1 MKPVMLRFNYEFSR
15 VYKRGSFAIG
25 KYLTIHC
32 FKRYAGLKHNNTKI
46 PTDINRLGFC
56 ANKKQLGAVE
66 RNRARRL
73 LREAYRSLADRI
85 PEGYDIV
92 FTLRPLD
99 ELPTYQQLSEE
110 MKKLLIK
117 LHIFDSNFDSKL
129 DS

>member
-15 VYKRGSFAIG
+15 VYKRGNFAIG
-25 KYLTIHC
+25 KFLTVHC

-66 RNRARRL
+66 RNKARRL
-73 LREAYRSLADRI
+73 LREAYRSLADYI
-85 PEGYDIV
+85 PLGYDIV
-92 FTLRPLD
+92 FTLRPSE
-99 ELPTYQQLSEE
+99 ELPSYQQISEE

-117 LHIFDSNFDSKL
+117 LQIFDSSTEIDS
-129 DS
+129 